1 MSDEVDIL
9 KNEIK
14 KLKIDIEVLEEE
26 RKHIDIM
33 FKKMKPSSSDKL
45 DKALLEFW
53 KNRTEHRLK
62 RKDFIYELDRK
73 REQIKFKKYQLKRIK
88 E

>member
-1 MSDEVDIL
+1 MSDEVDRL

-14 KLKIDIEVLEEE
+14 KLEIDIEVLEEE
-26 RKHIDIM
+26 KKYLDKM
-33 FKKMKPSSSDKL
+33 FGKLKPSNPDKL
-45 DKALLEFW
+45 DEALLKFW

-62 RKDFIYELDRK
+62 REVFKYELDFK
-73 REQIKFKKYQLKRIK
+73 REQIENKREHLKRFK

>member
-1 MSDEVDIL
+1 MSDEVERL

-14 KLKIDIEVLEEE
+14 KLEIDIEVLEED
-26 RKHIDIM
+26 KKYLDIM
-33 FKKMKPSSSDKL
+33 FNKLKPSNPDKL
-45 DKALLEFW
+45 DKALLKFW

-62 RKDFIYELDRK
+62 RKDFIYEIDFK
-73 REQIKFKKYQLKRIK
+73 REQIENKKDQLKRIK